1 MWWLGL
7 LKGSLDM
14 ESNILKG
21 SQWENNIKGC
31 NMR

>member
-7 LKGSLDM
+7 LKGNLDM
-14 ESNILKG
+14 ESNILEG
-21 SQWENNIKGC
+21 PQWENNIKGC

>member
-14 ESNILKG
+14 ESNILEG